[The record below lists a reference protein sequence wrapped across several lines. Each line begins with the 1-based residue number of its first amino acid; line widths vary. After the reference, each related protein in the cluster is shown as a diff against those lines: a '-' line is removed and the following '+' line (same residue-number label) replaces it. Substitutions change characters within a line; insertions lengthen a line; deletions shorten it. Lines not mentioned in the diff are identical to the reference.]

1 MNELQRRYTT
11 TIAIV
16 PLLIACLLNP
26 AFAQG
31 RGRKGGSRG
40 GGGHQHQGGGGGS
53 RPTYSRPSAP
63 RVQSRPQRT
72 FRAPRVQSRPQRT
85 FRAPRVQSRPQ
96 RTYRAPLVRANRP
109 SSNRTY
115 SQRPQNRPQNSQRQ
129 ANQYRPQNSQRQA
142 NQYRGNRH
150 QSRSQRS
157 YTNSTAN
164 YNYSQSNARD
174 RHRNNPKRPSY
185 RPNNTVVVNNYRHP
199 GAGRKV
205 YVNNNVVVTRPYAYN
220 SPYVNNQPYI
230 YAQPSCPPTYNTY
243 YNNPYYYSNYNV
255 RRCYRPRRVNC
266 LVSLL
271 SLGFYLLRPYNTYNY
286 ARVGYDRPYFYGDDT
301 AYQAPVDPAT
311 EGGPVADASSA
322 DANPQLASVAPNAQ
336 SQEQALITTVSS
348 YVDSHTLNDRFQI
361 SDAAFKGEAWNLE
374 LAEAP
379 AVFQIADGVYSVVA
393 GFEGTLGDSQV
404 PSNVVVEFFVARQ
417 DNGYE
422 VKTAW
427 ITSTNGIP
435 RAKLYQSPVYPDVKT
450 WQPGQSCPFTGQPM
464 VEIKEPKQG

>member
-11 TIAIV
+11 TIAIL
-16 PLLIACLLNP
+16 PLLICCLLNP
-26 AFAQG
+26 ALAQG
-31 RGRKGGSRG
+31 RGRKGGSRAG
-40 GGGHQHQGGGGGS
+40 GGYQHNGGGGGS
-53 RPTYSRPSAP
+53 RPTYNRPSYSRPSAP

-72 FRAPRVQSRPQRT
+72 Y
-85 FRAPRVQSRPQ
+85 RAPRVQSRPQ
-96 RTYRAPLVRANRP
+96 RTYRAPLVRYNRP
-109 SSNRTY
+109 AQTY
-115 SQRPQNRPQNSQRQ
+115 TQRPQYRPQQSQRQ
-129 ANQYRPQNSQRQA
+129 ANHYRPQNSQSQA
-142 NQYRGNRH
+142 SQYRGNRH
-150 QSRSQRS
+150 QSSGRKS
-157 YTNSTAN
+157 YHNSTAN
-164 YNYSQSNARD
+164 YNYNYNRPNTGNRRWNHS
-174 RHRNNPKRPSY
+174 KRPSY
-185 RPNNTVVVNNYRHP
+185 RPHNTVVVNNYNHPAASRHV
-199 GAGRKV
+199 R
-205 YVNNNVVVTRPYAYN
+205 VNNNVVVTRPYAYN

-301 AYQAPVDPAT
+301 AYQAPVDPSA
-311 EGGPVADASSA
+311 EGGPAADASSA
-322 DANPQLASVAPNAQ
+322 DAKPQLASVAPNAQ

-348 YVDSHTLNDRFQI
+348 YVDSHSVNDRFQL

-404 PSNVVVEFFVARQ
+404 PSSVVVEFFVARQ
-417 DNGYE
+417 DTGYE

-450 WQPGQSCPFTGQPM
+450 WQPGQNCPFTGQPM